1 MKKVI
6 SLLLLAL
13 IVSFSLVLAAC
24 KDEADTPVVPG
35 NQNASQNETESGTPE
50 SEGDQASEEETFA
63 PPTLPDVRFDDQTF
77 TVLVRHNV
85 DNDGNDIYADV
96 DSGDTLKEAVY
107 QRNMVIEEK
116 YGITIKEVVASDN
129 DINSTLYNSVMANEK
144 TFDMANM
151 NFHQTYTSALEG
163 ILLDISTDLEYVD
176 LDNPWWDHETNSDF
190 TINNKQFMAIGNGNV
205 DAVRGTWALIF
216 NKNILD
222 SLGYDDQYL
231 YDLVREGKW
240 TLDEYRKLTKG
251 YSRDLNN
258 DNIMNHEDQYAVSGN
273 GGSFFGFM
281 MNSGVRI
288 LDKDENDELYFI
300 DIDDRTNGI
309 LMALSDIL
317 STKNAFN
324 VDNMNQNTSGTGQI
338 WCDTFREGRSLFFSE
353 SLRTIENFRDMDA
366 DFGIIPH
373 PKWSVDEDYST
384 FIHWYI
390 GQSFSVPIS
399 APDLT
404 KTAVMMEEMSYLG
417 TDMILPVY
425 YSRVLEGKY
434 ARDEASYEMITEYI
448 MPKRMYDVGMVRDI
462 GGLSMS
468 LYSLFIND
476 ANIFASTYKRTARQ
490 MEIAVEEIN
499 EAFR

>member
-1 MKKVI
+1 MKKTI
-6 SLLLLAL
+6 SLLLLIA
-13 IVSFSLVLAAC
+13 IVSFSLILAAC
-24 KDEADTPVVPG
+24 KDDADASDPSSGAVSGESASG
-35 NQNASQNETESGTPE
+35 NE
-50 SEGDQASEEETFA
+50 SESESEQDEGPTYPA
-63 PPTLPDVRFDDQTF
+63 PELPNEDYTDQTF

-116 YGITIKEVVASDN
+116 YGISIQEVVASDN
-129 DINSTLYNSVMANEK
+129 DINTTLYNSVMANEK

-151 NFHQTYTSALEG
+151 AFFQTYVSALEG

-176 LDNPWWDHETNSDF
+176 LDNPWWDHETNQDF
-190 TINNKQFMAIGNGNV
+190 TVNNKQFMAIGNGNV

-216 NKNILD
+216 NKNTMD
-222 SLGYDDQYL
+222 NLGYDDEYI
-231 YDLVREGKW
+231 YDLVRDGKW
-240 TLDEYRKLTKG
+240 THDEYKKITKG
-251 YSRDLNN
+251 FSRDLNN
-258 DNIMNHEDQYAVSGN
+258 DNKMTHEDQYALSGN
-273 GGSFFGFM
+273 GASFFGFM

-300 DIDDRTNGI
+300 EFNDRTNGI
-309 LMALSDIL
+309 LMSLSDML
-317 STKNAFN
+317 STNNAFN
-324 VDNMNQNTSGTGQI
+324 VDNTNQNTSGTGQI
-338 WCDTFREGRSLFFSE
+338 WCDTFLEGRSLFFSE

-366 DFGIIPH
+366 DFGIVPH
-373 PKWSVDEDYST
+373 PKWSEDEDYST

-390 GQSFSVPIS
+390 GQSFSVPMS

-404 KTAVMMEEMSYLG
+404 KTAIMMEEMSYLG

-448 MPKRMYDVGMVRDI
+448 MPKRMYDVGMVRDV
-462 GGLSMS
+462 GGLSFS
-468 LYSLFIND
+468 LYNLFIND
-476 ANIFASTYKRTARQ
+476 ANIFASTYQRTTRQ
-490 MEIAVEEIN
+490 MQIAVEEMN